1 MQADGREKLFRYLK
15 QGGYSL
21 HFMTL
26 VIYGMVVLIW
36 GGGFIAVEFQLGLI
50 NEEVS
55 VLYRF
60 AAATTL
66 ILIYIAISRKPMFSF
81 QMRDHF
87 LFALIGLFFFSCN
100 FFLIY
105 SAQKYLTSGI
115 VAIAFS
121 MALFF
126 TQINSLVFLRMPLRL
141 KTAIGGG
148 ICIAGLVLVF
158 RDTIF
163 LSDLGHNMTKGM
175 LLILA
180 AAYIVSLANVVT
192 AKITARGLPIIQS
205 NAWAMIYGTL
215 YNFFIVVL
223 LGGEFVYDTRISYW
237 VSFVYLAALGSVVGF
252 LLYFALVRRIGPE
265 RSVPALT
272 ILAPLI
278 AFIVSVVVEELAV
291 TPVLVIGVA
300 SVLAGNIVI
309 AYRGQRKV

>member
-1 MQADGREKLFRYLK
+1 MF
-15 QGGYSL
+15 
-21 HFMTL
+21 T
-26 VIYGMVVLIW
+26 
-36 GGGFIAVEFQLGLI
+36 FQ
-50 NEEVS
+50 V
-55 VLYRF
+55 
-60 AAATTL
+60 
-66 ILIYIAISRKPMFSF
+66 
-81 QMRDHF
+81 RDHL

-126 TQINSLVFLRMPLRL
+126 TQINSLVFLGIPLRL
-141 KTAIGGG
+141 KTVIGGV

-158 RDTIF
+158 HDTVFFSNI
-163 LSDLGHNMTKGM
+163 GHDMTKGM

-192 AKITARGLPIIQS
+192 AKITARDLPIIQS

-215 YNFFIVVL
+215 YNCFIVALV
-223 LGGEFVYDTRISYW
+223 GGKLAFDTRISYW
-237 VSFVYLAALGSVVGF
+237 VSFSYLAALGSVVGF

-272 ILAPLI
+272 ILAPMV
-278 AFIVSVVVEELAV
+278 AFIISVVVEDLAV

-300 SVLAGNIVI
+300 SVLGGKHCYCASWSKESVKVAI
-309 AYRGQRKV
+309 GQVRCS